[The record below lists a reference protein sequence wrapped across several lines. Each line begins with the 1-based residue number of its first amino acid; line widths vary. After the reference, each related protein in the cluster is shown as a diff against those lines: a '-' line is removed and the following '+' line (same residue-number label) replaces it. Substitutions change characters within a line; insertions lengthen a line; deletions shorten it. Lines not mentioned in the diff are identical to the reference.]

1 MPSTL
6 DIMRESFWQNH
17 ARLEEI
23 DAQLDPTTASKT
35 KILNG
40 VVSTHQDVVDS
51 AVKSFNDML
60 STLDA
65 ERIVAVVHTLRK
77 EFRKHQDTVDTY
89 VKEHTPEGGETVT
102 LSPEQVNEL
111 NNERTEL
118 VNELRA
124 GRAFITSMDPDAQL
138 PKISARQKGVK
149 RAGGPRLKGTYNFSV
164 DGEPVDGHTLSDV
177 RKATEAES
185 VAAIRKAILDQN
197 NANDEFWG
205 QENERFEF
213 TINGKRVVAKLA
225 APSDS
230 GDDDDVD
237 IDEDD
242 EDTDDDDLFQ

>member
-1 MPSTL
+1 
-6 DIMRESFWQNH
+6 MRDAFWQNH

-35 KILNG
+35 KVLNG
-40 VVSTHQDVVDS
+40 VVSAHQDTVDS
-51 AVKSFNDML
+51 AVKTFNDML
-60 STLDA
+60 ASFDA
-65 ERIVAVVHTLRK
+65 ERIVAVVHSLRK
-77 EFRKHQDTVDTY
+77 EIRKHQDTVDTY
-89 VKEHTPEGGETVT
+89 VKEHTPENGEQVS
-102 LSPEQVNEL
+102 LSPDQVNAL

-124 GRAFITSMDPDAQL
+124 GRAFITSMDPDANL

-177 RKATEAES
+177 RKATDAES

-230 GDDDDVD
+230 GDDDEDVD
-237 IDEDD
+237 VDEDD
-242 EDTDDDDLFQ
+242 DSDDDELFQ